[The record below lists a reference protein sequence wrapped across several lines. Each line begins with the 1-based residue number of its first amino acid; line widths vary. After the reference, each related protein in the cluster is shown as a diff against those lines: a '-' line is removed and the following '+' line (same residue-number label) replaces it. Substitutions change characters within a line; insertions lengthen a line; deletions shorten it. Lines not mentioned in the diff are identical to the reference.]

1 MERKS
6 YHPSVDTDDYGE
18 ILKKL
23 LKPAVA
29 RKRNQNYSFN
39 MSGVSRAASLIWL
52 TLFSQ
57 LLSHF
62 TAPGA
67 HASQN
72 FTYTFTTAYEDFYQ
86 ETSAFKPPM
95 RLSKSAAA
103 KLAAETCQGV
113 VSKNPQVLVRS
124 ASGKLVST
132 SALKPNHRVITAS
145 WIKDD
150 NGENVFRFQGSCI
163 FVGSIPRKLPASNYY
178 QFSADPM
185 KKLNW
190 QTWSYPYSIS
200 QLAGL
205 KGGITETRVSGG
217 SDDNRFSP
225 VPIIEM
231 PIISQLNCVPGS
243 LDYFSDEPRESEAV
257 EVAHFAIANPI
268 YVANDG
274 EVNWPQV
281 WLSGERQPE
290 TDDYKVRYLM
300 PSATEKK
307 KIAQTFS
314 TWKRAGESSYSVD
327 LNVTIFSKTSP
338 DKDDV
343 AAEKTYA
350 ISIDSNCKSAT
361 ITPR

>member
-1 MERKS
+1 MTR
-6 YHPSVDTDDYGE
+6 P
-18 ILKKL
+18 
-23 LKPAVA
+23 
-29 RKRNQNYSFN
+29 
-39 MSGVSRAASLIWL
+39 SRAASLVWL

-57 LLSHF
+57 LLSHSF
-62 TAPGA
+62 TPGA

-86 ETSAFKPPM
+86 ETSAFKPPT
-95 RLSKSAAA
+95 RLSRSAAA

-150 NGENVFRFQGSCI
+150 NGENVFKFQGSCV

-190 QTWSYPYSIS
+190 QSWSYPYSIS

-205 KGGITETRVSGG
+205 RGGITETRVSGG
-217 SDDNRFSP
+217 PDDNRFSP

-243 LDYFSDEPRESEAV
+243 LDYFTEEPRESEPV
-257 EVAHFAIANPI
+257 EVAHFAITNPI

-290 TDDYKVRYLM
+290 TDEYKVRYLM

-338 DKDDV
+338 DKDDIAV
-343 AAEKTYA
+343 EKTYTVL
-350 ISIDSNCKSAT
+350 IDSACKTAS
-361 ITPR
+361 IKVR